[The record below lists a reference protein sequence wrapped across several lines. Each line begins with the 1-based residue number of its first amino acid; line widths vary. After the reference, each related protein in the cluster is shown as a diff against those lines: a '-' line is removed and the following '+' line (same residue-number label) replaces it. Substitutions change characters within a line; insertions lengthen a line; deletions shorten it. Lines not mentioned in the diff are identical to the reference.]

1 MEKKI
6 LIIKIKGRKI
16 LLELKDSKKILID
29 SFEWED
35 ENNMSTEL
43 LSTIDTL
50 VKRNK
55 IGIGDLGDIKVL
67 SDQKSYTSTRIASA
81 VAKTVSYCLT

>member
-1 MEKKI
+1 MEKKT
-6 LIIKIKGRKI
+6 LIIKIEGRKI
-16 LLELKDSKKILID
+16 LLELKDSKESLID
-29 SFEWED
+29 SLEWED

-43 LSTIDTL
+43 LGTIDTL

-55 IGIGDLGDIKVL
+55 IGVGDLGDIKVL